1 MDGVSLHGKMDK
13 STKASFQTI
22 SVMVLVNISIQMVN
36 WANIFGKMVI
46 LIIVYKT
53 RYRSQKQN
61 RNHLDNKEKIK
72 RLLKSE

>member
-1 MDGVSLHGKMDK
+1 MDGVSLLGKMDK
-13 STKASFQTI
+13 STKANFQTI

-36 WANIFGKMVI
+36 WANIFGKMAI

-72 RLLKSE
+72 SLLKSE